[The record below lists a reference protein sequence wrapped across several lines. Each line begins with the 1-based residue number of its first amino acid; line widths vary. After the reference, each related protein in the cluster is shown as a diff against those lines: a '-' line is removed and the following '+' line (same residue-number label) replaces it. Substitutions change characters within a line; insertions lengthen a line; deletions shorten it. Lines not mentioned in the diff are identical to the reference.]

1 MTAALPPPSPACR
14 VLIFAMP
21 WLFPWFRYYRNRRP
35 DEASGAVAHRHP
47 RVHFAV
53 VLELSV
59 CGLAS
64 LMSIIDSPSFGSPP
78 MTAPPRA
85 RAHPARTL
93 HALYNQACDR
103 LVETVLR
110 SAKCT
115 DNVSVVLVMLDWLPD
130 GE

>member
-1 MTAALPPPSPACR
+1 MGCGTCSRTPRLAAPAASSSRGCTASAPRKRCSPAPACR
-14 VLIFAMP
+14 TL
-21 WLFPWFRYYRNRRP
+21 
-35 DEASGAVAHRHP
+35 HP
-47 RVHFAV
+47 ARCAWH
-53 VLELSV
+53 
-59 CGLAS
+59 
-64 LMSIIDSPSFGSPP
+64 
-78 MTAPPRA
+78 APCTHLHAPCT
-85 RAHPARTL
+85 HPARTL